1 LRAPS
6 SSTSVDYVL
15 RILIA
20 TIAVVVAGCGGA
32 QPSASTATVFDLDGV
47 VGDFVGGADGGAVV
61 LTVRR
66 GEVTVSAVGVAD
78 ATGTPLTAEM
88 PFRVGSV
95 SKPLVATIVLQMV
108 DEGAVDLD
116 QSLAVYLPDTPVG
129 GEVSVR
135 ALLSHQ
141 SGIANYTDQRGFFPD
156 VFGDRTRTF
165 SPEEVLGYVA
175 EVPGGSAGEFSYSN
189 TNYIL
194 LGQLIEAVDGVTLNN
209 SLQTRIAEPLGL
221 NSTVFAGRG
230 VDAPDGLVG
239 GWSPDVSSGDAR
251 SPYESVAS
259 SAWAAGSLVST
270 AADLEDFLTAL
281 FSGELISPDALAAMT
296 DTSATGYGLGLF
308 EPRLI
313 GLDSPG
319 YAHNGSFF
327 GYSAFVDF
335 SPNSGDTIVILTNND
350 QLVADELAGRILTNW

>member
-1 LRAPS
+1 M
-6 SSTSVDYVL
+6 L

-20 TIAVVVAGCGGA
+20 TIAVVVAGCAGA
-32 QPSASTATVFDLDGV
+32 QPSASTATTFDLDAV

-66 GEVTVSAVGVAD
+66 GEVTVSSVGVAD

-95 SKPLVATIVLQMV
+95 SKPLVATIILQMV

-116 QSLAVYLPDTPVG
+116 QSLVVYLPVTSVAGD
-129 GEVSVR
+129 VSVR
-135 ALLSHQ
+135 ALLNHQ
-141 SGIANYTDQRGFFPD
+141 SGIANYTDQPGFFID
-156 VFGDRTRTF
+156 VLADRTHSF

-175 EVPGGSAGEFSYSN
+175 DVPGDSAGAFSYSN

-194 LGQLIEAVDGVTLNN
+194 LGQLIEAVDGVTLND

-221 NSTVFAGRG
+221 GSTVFAGRG

-239 GWSPDVSSGDAR
+239 GWSPDVLSGDAR
-251 SPYESVAS
+251 IAYESVAS

-281 FSGELISPDALAAMT
+281 FSGELISADALAAMT
-296 DTSATGYGLGLF
+296 NTSVSGYGLGLF

-313 GLDSPG
+313 SVDNPG
-319 YAHNGSFF
+319 YAHNGSIF
-327 GYSAFVDF
+327 GYSAFVGF

-350 QLVADELAGRILTNW
+350 QLVADELARRILMNW